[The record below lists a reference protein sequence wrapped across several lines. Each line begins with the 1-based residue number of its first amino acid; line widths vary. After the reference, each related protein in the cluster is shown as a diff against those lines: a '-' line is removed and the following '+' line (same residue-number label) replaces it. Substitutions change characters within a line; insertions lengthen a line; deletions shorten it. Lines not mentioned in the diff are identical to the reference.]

1 MRKKGTWRV
10 HGDPLSEMKAKTS
23 KIKGKPMMAAEWGG
37 RSSAGPETEEKGQKK
52 KRRDGD
58 ADLTEVKTEALTFL
72 SH

>member
-23 KIKGKPMMAAEWGG
+23 KIKGKPMMAAECGGG
-37 RSSAGPETEEKGQKK
+37 RSSAGPETEEKGKK